1 MLAAAV
7 DTDARA
13 DIEEHTGQLGDIP
26 VFWRDAPHDG
36 TPIVWV
42 HGVPMSSYL
51 WLPFLSRC
59 GGVAP
64 DLPGF
69 GRSAKRADLDYSI
82 EGYRRFLADFLDH
95 VGVGRLRLVV
105 HDWGAV
111 GLALAQAEPDRIERL
126 VIINS
131 VPFLPGY
138 RWHWVAR
145 IWRRRV
151 AGELAMGSST
161 RWGLRLLSRQATA
174 SGQPL
179 PEDLLDSVWEAF
191 DQGTQ
196 RAILRLYRGSPPDV
210 LAQAGR
216 HLDRI
221 DAPTLVVWGESDRFL
236 PTRFAEAYAARLPNA
251 RLHRVRDAGHCP
263 WIDQP
268 GLVEDI
274 CAFLARDDGQSPGGH

>member
-1 MLAAAV
+1 VQA
-7 DTDARA
+7 
-13 DIEEHTGQLGDIP
+13 HTEAQIDERTERIGDVP
-26 VFWRDAPHDG
+26 VFWRSAPHDG
-36 TPIVWV
+36 APIVWV

-51 WLPFLSRC
+51 WLPFLSRS

-82 EGYRRFLADFLDH
+82 QGYRRFLADFLDH

-111 GLALAQAEPDRIERL
+111 GLALAQAEPERIERL

-151 AGELAMGSST
+151 AGELAMGTST
-161 RWGLRLLSRQATA
+161 RWGLRLLSRQVTA
-174 SGQPL
+174 SARPL
-179 PEDLLDSVWEAF
+179 PEDLLDSVWEGF

-196 RAILRLYRGSPPDV
+196 RAILRLYRGSPPEV
-210 LAQAGR
+210 LAEAGR
-216 HLDRI
+216 DLDRI
-221 DAPTLVVWGESDRFL
+221 DAPALVVWGESDRFL
-236 PTRFAEAYAARLPNA
+236 PIRFGEAYAARLPNA
-251 RLHRVRDAGHCP
+251 RLRRVGNAGHCP

-268 GLVEDI
+268 ELVEEI
-274 CAFLARDDGQSPGGH
+274 CAFLAEGDGQSPSGD

>member
-1 MLAAAV
+1 MLARAMPQAAGAQI
-7 DTDARA
+7 DERTEQ
-13 DIEEHTGQLGDIP
+13 IGDIP
-26 VFWRDAPHDG
+26 VFWRSAPHEG

-51 WLPFLSRC
+51 WQPFLSRS
-59 GGVAP
+59 GGIAP

-69 GRSAKRADLDYSI
+69 GRSAKRADLEYSI

-95 VGVGRLRLVV
+95 VGVDRLRLVV
-105 HDWGAV
+105 HDWGGV
-111 GLALAQAEPDRIERL
+111 GLALAQAEPERIERL
-126 VIINS
+126 VIVNT

-145 IWRRRV
+145 IWRRPV
-151 AGELAMGSST
+151 LGELAMGTST
-161 RWGLRLLSRQATA
+161 RWGLRRLSRQATA

-179 PEDLLDSVWEAF
+179 PDDLLDSVWEAF

-210 LAQAGR
+210 LAQAGED
-216 HLDRI
+216 LDRI
-221 DAPTLVVWGESDRFL
+221 DAPALVVWGESDRFL
-236 PTRFAEAYAARLPNA
+236 PTRFGEAYAARLPNA
-251 RLHRVRDAGHCP
+251 RLRRVPDAGHWP

-268 GLVEDI
+268 QLVEEI
-274 CAFLARDDGQSPGGH
+274 CAFLAQDDGQSPGGT